1 MGSLLGQRV
10 HLVLVCGSK
19 VQVGKNESSKPW
31 CVNTYPRKCVSNC
44 AGIRGTVDDG
54 NTELDISVWNTVV
67 NYPSVPHD
75 PEGSSQMGLIRSY
88 NSRGNRGSG
97 SLA

>member
-1 MGSLLGQRV
+1 MSLI
-10 HLVLVCGSK
+10 
-19 VQVGKNESSKPW
+19 VQILE
-31 CVNTYPRKCVSNC
+31 
-44 AGIRGTVDDG
+44 GTVNDG

-67 NYPSVPHD
+67 NYPSVPHN
-75 PEGSSQMGLIRSY
+75 PEGNSQMGLIKSY

>member
-1 MGSLLGQRV
+1 MSLI
-10 HLVLVCGSK
+10 
-19 VQVGKNESSKPW
+19 VQILE
-31 CVNTYPRKCVSNC
+31 
-44 AGIRGTVDDG
+44 GTVNDG

-75 PEGSSQMGLIRSY
+75 PEGSSQMGVIKSY
-88 NSRGNRGSG
+88 NSRGNRGPG